1 MRLKKI
7 KVKLFIEIFTFLI
20 CFSLLIR
27 IGLYLLPTHGEKIAN
42 YKNPNSALL
51 VIDIQ
56 EDLTGKRAK
65 SPYPYSNSEVF
76 IDNVNSIIDIAL
88 EKSFQVIYI
97 KQEFKNS
104 FEDIL
109 LSKGILINGHAGTQF
124 DSRLK
129 LKSQNIF
136 SKRQSDAF
144 SNLELEKFLEK
155 NQINHLYIIGLDANM
170 CVYKT
175 AKGGLNR
182 NYKVT
187 AIENGIITLDMNKMN
202 SILEKYKK
210 NKISVINSIDFIDS
224 K

>member
-7 KVKLFIEIFTFLI
+7 KIKLFVEIFSSLI
-20 CFSLLIR
+20 SIALLFR
-27 IGLYLLPTHGEKIAN
+27 IALYLLPTHGEKIAN

-56 EDLTGKRAK
+56 EDLTGKHAK

-88 EKSFQVIYI
+88 EKKYKVIYI
-97 KQEFKNS
+97 RQEFKNGLT
-104 FEDIL
+104 DIL
-109 LSKGILINGHAGTQF
+109 LSKGILISGHAGTQF

-155 NQINHLYIIGLDANM
+155 NQINNLYIVGLDANT

-182 NYKVT
+182 NYKITV
-187 AIENGIITLDMNKMN
+187 IENGVITLDMNKMN
-202 SILEKYKK
+202 SIIKKYKK
-210 NKISVINSIDFIDS
+210 NNISVINSIDFINS
-224 K
+224 N